1 MINKDLRIVIF
12 TEFSKK
18 IGAGHY
24 VRSKR
29 LYNFLKKKYSTFIY
43 INKKNFFIKKF
54 VNNNFSKTIFIF
66 DFKNYKNHI
75 YKKKNFC
82 HYIYFDRIS
91 KKKKF
96 ITNVNPL
103 IPSNK
108 ILTGP
113 KWFAYPSIF
122 FSLNKVKKN
131 KKIKR
136 LLICQGGTDANN
148 NIIKLMKIIKNKIKD
163 LEFELSVLVPE
174 NFSINKN
181 LQKKYSIKI
190 YSNVQKISQFLNRF
204 DHIVTSCGN
213 ISFEINF
220 FGLSCTYVTSELRE
234 INLAKFLEKKSFGRY
249 FKISQKQS
257 ILNDIYDNLRKK
269 ITKYRYQKKIRYFR
283 HDGLNNFLKLIL
295 KIKNEI

>member
-43 INKKNFFIKKF
+43 VNKNFFFIKNF
-54 VNNNFSKTIFIF
+54 VKNNFLKTIFIF

-75 YKKKNFC
+75 YKTKRFC
-82 HYIYFDRIS
+82 HYIYFDRSS

-108 ILTGP
+108 RLTGP
-113 KWFAYPSIF
+113 KWFVYPHSF
-122 FSLNKVKKN
+122 FSLNKFKKN

-136 LLICQGGTDANN
+136 VLICQGGTDANN
-148 NIIKLMKIIKNKIKD
+148 NIIKLIKIIKNKIKD

-181 LQKKYSIKI
+181 LQKKYSIKF

-204 DHIVTSCGN
+204 NHIVTSCGST
-213 ISFEINF
+213 SFEINF
-220 FGLSCTYVTSELRE
+220 FGLSCTYVTSEPRE
-234 INLAKFLEKKSFGRY
+234 IKLAKFLEKKGFGRF

-257 ILNDIYDNLRKK
+257 ILNDIHDNLRKK
-269 ITKYRYQKKIRYFR
+269 ITKYRYKNKIRYFR
-283 HDGLNNFLKLIL
+283 HDGLNNILKVIL
-295 KIKNEI
+295 KIENEI